1 MSADEVFRKPGDKLP
16 PVSGASILD
25 SVRDTLTQYVAF
37 PSAASADAVTLW
49 AAHTHAVDGFDS
61 TPRLALLSP
70 EPQCGK
76 SRTLEVLELL
86 VRDPLAVQS
95 VTPAVLARTIDDHP
109 TTVLLDEADAIFGP
123 KSKEHED
130 LRAILNAGHRRG
142 AGYARMVGEGSKMAA
157 KTFSVFAPVALAGIG
172 DLPETVMQRSVVL
185 RMRRRAPGEHVEP
198 FRYRKARTE
207 IGPLR
212 DDLAGWVVSVVGVLT
227 DAEPV
232 MPHGVTD
239 RPADV
244 WEPLLAV
251 ADAAGG
257 QWPDRARAA
266 CLELIGNAASTSTAS
281 LGVRLLGDL
290 RAVFGDVDRRHTDD
304 LVARLVNLEESPWAD
319 LRGKPLDAR
328 GLSRRL
334 STYGVHPTQ
343 VKVDGVNRRGYRRED
358 LHDPWSRY
366 LSPET
371 ATAATAATPQ
381 VTASKAV
388 ALAEQVA
395 LTSATPTWT
404 ATEST
409 PADLHGNAGSA
420 GSGPSRGD
428 DAPSCEICGQP
439 LFLVRP
445 GRTICA
451 RCTALSVAS

>member
-1 MSADEVFRKPGDKLP
+1 MTADEVFSSATVITTTL
-16 PVSGASILD
+16 SGARILNA
-25 SVRDTLTQYVAF
+25 VRDTLTTYVAF
-37 PSAASADAVTLW
+37 PSSACADAVTLW

-61 TPRLALLSP
+61 TPRLCLLSP

-86 VRDPLAVQS
+86 VREPLAVQS

-142 AGYARMVGEGSKMAA
+142 AGYARMVGEGSKMTA

-172 DLPETVMQRSVVL
+172 DLPETVMQRAVVL
-185 RMRRRAPGEHVEP
+185 RMRRRAPAEVVEP
-198 FRYRKARTE
+198 FRYRKARTMIE
-207 IGPLR
+207 PLR
-212 DDLAGWVVSVVGVLT
+212 EELAAWAASVSTMLT
-227 DAEPV
+227 IAEPT
-232 MPHGVTD
+232 MPKGVTD

-257 QWPDRARAA
+257 DWPQRARAA
-266 CLELIGNAASTSTAS
+266 CLELIGNASSTSSAS

-304 LVARLVNLEESPWAD
+304 LVARLVDLEESPWAD

-366 LSPET
+366 LPAET
-371 ATAATAATPQ
+371 ATTA
-381 VTASKAV
+381 
-388 ALAEQVA
+388 
-395 LTSATPTWT
+395 TSATPHVTEPESVALSESVALASATSNLT
-404 ATEST
+404 ATDST
-409 PADLHGNAGSA
+409 YADLHGNAGSA
-420 GSGPSRGD
+420 GSGLTRED
-428 DAPSCEICGQP
+428 
-439 LFLVRP
+439 
-445 GRTICA
+445 T
-451 RCTALSVAS
+451 TAAVALLHSHGITGTVIDQRVAS